1 MTTTADLIA
10 EARRLH
16 AYPFV
21 LVNGVSIPVSVPN
34 FAAQANDL
42 LPQLADALVEYHA
55 EVRKSAIIRAEPR
68 WGPVF
73 LRCRLCDGEWLPDT
87 AESHRDRLAP
97 SCPARPMEDA

>member
-1 MTTTADLIA
+1 MTTATADLLA
-10 EARRLH
+10 EARALIAVAPGTRD
-16 AYPFV
+16 AEV
-21 LVNGVSIPVSVPN
+21 AR
-34 FAAQANDL
+34 AARTL
-42 LPQLADALVEYHA
+42 LPQLADVLVEYHA

>member
-1 MTTTADLIA
+1 MTNADLIA
-10 EARRLH
+10 EARALIAVAPWTRD
-16 AYPFV
+16 AEV
-21 LVNGVSIPVSVPN
+21 AR
-34 FAAQANDL
+34 AARTL